1 MRNKQ
6 DASGGDN
13 STFNQAGGDVN
24 LSTTINNGMGYF
36 EVKDLFMDL
45 FQNEFTKLG
54 KDVEDL
60 INERA
65 ERIITGYLNKL
76 VEENPNL
83 IQNTKDP
90 DVRFGII
97 EAQKAYARFGNSEMS
112 ELLIDVLV
120 QRTKAEDSFS
130 SIVLNEALTVIPKL
144 TKFQINILSV
154 LYAIESIRYIN
165 PANKT
170 ISNFYDAFLSPF
182 IDDRLLP
189 VNHQFYL
196 HLQSCGCLAFSAMGN
211 LKLVDVFHK
220 KFDDNRY
227 PDLGLI
233 MHEIREDDKLDAFE
247 KSWSGDALLRRC
259 TLSSVGLAI
268 GLANFNLTTGYNFKL
283 EQHIYE

>member
-76 VEENPNL
+76 FEENPNL

-90 DVRFGII
+90 DIRYGII
-97 EAQKAYARFGNSEMS
+97 EAQKAYARFGNAEMS

-165 PANKT
+165 PTNKT

-189 VNHQFYL
+189 TNHQFYL

-268 GLANFNLTTGYNFKL
+268 GLANFNLQQVIIL
-283 EQHIYE
+283 S

>member
-24 LSTTINNGMGYF
+24 LSTTINYGMGYF

-65 ERIITGYLNKL
+65 ERIVTGYLNKL
-76 VEENPNL
+76 FEENPNL

-90 DVRFGII
+90 DIRYGII
-97 EAQKAYARFGNSEMS
+97 EAQKAYARFGNAEMS

-165 PANKT
+165 PTNKT
-170 ISNFYDAFLSPF
+170 ISNFYDAFLAPF

-189 VNHQFYL
+189 ANHQFYL
-196 HLQSCGCLAFSAMGN
+196 HLQSCGCLAVSVMAN
-211 LKLVDVFHK
+211 LKLVDVFHN
-220 KFDDNRY
+220 KFDDRY
-227 PDLGLI
+227 TDLGII
-233 MHEIREDDKLDAFE
+233 MQEIREDDRLDAFE
-247 KSWSGDALLRRC
+247 KSWSGDAILRRC
-259 TLSSVGLAI
+259 SLSSVGLAI
-268 GLANFNLTTGYNFKL
+268 GLANFNLTTGNNFKL
-283 EQHIYE
+283 EKHIYE